1 MKSPIDLPRPMGHS
15 AMSLATTTSRQ
26 KPIPAP
32 GRPQTLADLLK
43 RLGGIPASRVRLHP
57 PPGTATEED
66 AIRNN
71 ESLFRTAICELV
83 DGTLVEKAMGWEESA
98 IAMLIGRLIG
108 NFAEPL
114 NLGIVLGSDGM
125 LRLVPGLMRTPDV
138 SFVARGRLKRYKRG
152 GERYPS
158 LGADLAV
165 EVVSKSNTRAEIARE
180 LVEYFAAGT
189 RLAWVV
195 DPKKEKVRVHRA
207 PESFVLLGV
216 DDVLD
221 GGDVLPGLRI
231 PVRRLFELK
240 GA

>member
-1 MKSPIDLPRPMGHS
+1 
-15 AMSLATTTSRQ
+15 MSVATTTRRHE
-26 KPIPAP
+26 PVPAP
-32 GRPQTLADLLK
+32 PRPETLADLLK

-66 AIRNN
+66 AIRSN
-71 ESLFRTAICELV
+71 ESPFRTAICELV

-98 IAMLIGRLIG
+98 IAILIARLLG
-108 NFAEPL
+108 NFAEPQE
-114 NLGIVLGSDGM
+114 LGIVLGSDGM
-125 LRLVPGLMRTPDV
+125 LRLVPGLMRAPDV
-138 SFVARGRLKRYKRG
+138 SFVASGRLKRYKQG

-158 LGADLAV
+158 IGADLAV
-165 EVVSKSNTRAEIARE
+165 EVVSKSNTKAEIARK

-195 DPKKEKVRVHRA
+195 DPKKETVRVHRT
-207 PESFVLLGV
+207 PGSFVLLDSG
-216 DDVLD
+216 DTLD

-231 PVRRLFELK
+231 PVQKLFEFK